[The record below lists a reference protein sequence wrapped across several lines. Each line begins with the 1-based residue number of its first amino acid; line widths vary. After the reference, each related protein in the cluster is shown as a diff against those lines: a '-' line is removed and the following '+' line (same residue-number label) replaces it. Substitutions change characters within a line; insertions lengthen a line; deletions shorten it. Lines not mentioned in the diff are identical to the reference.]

1 MLSPWNVNPYS
12 HIQWQEFCGNLCC
25 PNLGFFHEISLLFR
39 NFLAKS
45 TLSWR
50 VKPGAPR
57 RMSWNSRG
65 GLGCLGGIPGDMD
78 CGIPHPKNES
88 FQRLSF
94 GSGIPQVSPGLAP
107 WPSSPGKIAGRE
119 LSQLPQGILMLLP
132 FRWTKK
138 KKAKIK
144 TLGPSFVMR
153 TAWEY
158 LLLKGVMEQFP
169 FFHCSCFFLLFSL

>member
-25 PNLGFFHEISLLFR
+25 PHLRFFHEISLLFR

-57 RMSWNSRG
+57 RMGWNSRG

-88 FQRLSF
+88 F

-107 WPSSPGKIAGRE
+107 WPSNPGKIAGRE
-119 LSQLPQGILMLLP
+119 LSQLPQGFLMPLP
-132 FRWTKK
+132 FRWTPKK
-138 KKAKIK
+138 KSKNKNPWPLLCDENSLGIFIIK
-144 TLGPSFVMR
+144 RSDGAVSILP
-153 TAWEY
+153 
-158 LLLKGVMEQFP
+158 L
-169 FFHCSCFFLLFSL
+169 FLLFSSFLLVKTPE